1 MKTTGSSRTKHII
14 NASLPIFD
22 RAKSVG
28 IEILNM
34 VYILSVGTIFTDQ
47 KFGINITK
55 LKMKMKKEIMYG
67 DIFLNF

>member
-1 MKTTGSSRTKHII
+1 MKTTGTSRSKHTDSNI
-14 NASLPIFD
+14 LPCFD

-28 IEILNM
+28 IVTRNIVN
-34 VYILSVGTIFTDQ
+34 ILSVGTIFTDQ